1 MMNIEFT
8 PEESDVL
15 LELLQNERK
24 KIDVEISR
32 TDTHE
37 FKELL
42 KHRRS
47 VLEHVLAK
55 LSAVPIA

>member
-1 MMNIEFT
+1 MPNIEFT
-8 PEESDVL
+8 PEELDILRDL
-15 LELLQNERK
+15 LENELK
-24 KIDVEISR
+24 KLDVEVFR

-47 VLEHVLAK
+47 ILEHVLAK
-55 LSAVPIA
+55 LSPVPVA